1 VVLTA
6 FAAEVTAGA
15 GEREAFLAGVEMIE
29 GFLLDGV
36 DGECTGMAIGLGIE
50 GAFAVYATAAA
61 STAVGFD
68 EALVGAE
75 FATDDMV
82 LQFLII

>member
-1 VVLTA
+1 MVLTA

-15 GEREAFLAGVEMIE
+15 GEREAFLVGVEMIE
-29 GFLLDGV
+29 GFFLDGV

-50 GAFAVYATAAA
+50 GAFAVYTTAAV

-68 EALVGAE
+68 EALVRAE